1 MNTTLH
7 YALHI
12 DDLRLSKG
20 LTVHELCDGIC
31 DDSTYRRYKTGKKD
45 IPIYKIK
52 MFCDKLDLSL
62 DEFLSNTMS
71 KTSIEYKKI
80 YNLYY
85 AMQKKEWEIIGD
97 FIDKNQNIALFYPS
111 NKTLYSFITNTY
123 LYQIK
128 KISEDEYLQKLINLL
143 PGSLNTASFNDVIIL
158 EKISDI
164 EVNHHIVTHLNILNE
179 LLLNPKKLYLIK
191 NNEHV
196 ISNLYANVSIF
207 YSRLKLFHESYAIA
221 EKGISFSLK
230 HNQYKALPRL
240 YYLLAYTLFN
250 LGKQVS
256 AFKELT
262 YMFAHIFS
270 TKKKDQLDYFLKLVN
285 EEFGQDIY
293 DQMENYLS
301 LLDVSYKNKKEV

>member
-1 MNTTLH
+1 MQ
-7 YALHI
+7 
-12 DDLRLSKG
+12 
-20 LTVHELCDGIC
+20 
-31 DDSTYRRYKTGKKD
+31 
-45 IPIYKIK
+45 
-52 MFCDKLDLSL
+52 MSL
-62 DEFLSNTMS
+62 F
-71 KTSIEYKKI
+71 
-80 YNLYY
+80 
-85 AMQKKEWEIIGD
+85 
-97 FIDKNQNIALFYPS
+97 
-111 NKTLYSFITNTY
+111 
-123 LYQIK
+123 
-128 KISEDEYLQKLINLL
+128 
-143 PGSLNTASFNDVIIL
+143 
-158 EKISDI
+158 
-164 EVNHHIVTHLNILNE
+164 
-179 LLLNPKKLYLIK
+179 
-191 NNEHV
+191 
-196 ISNLYANVSIF
+196 F